1 MAEKRVAERIFKRL
15 EVQFSTVVENTAIT
29 SNISET
35 GMFIRTNRGLAEGS
49 TLNIKLNLPD
59 SKELEVKGKVVRS
72 SKTIP
77 GLLGNSKSGMGIHLI
92 SPPAEYVGYVQSLL

>member
-1 MAEKRVAERIFKRL
+1 MAEKRIAERIFKRL
-15 EVQFSTVVENTAIT
+15 EVQFSTMVENTAIT
-29 SNISET
+29 SNISKT
-35 GMFIRTNRGLAEGS
+35 GLFIRTNRGLAEGS

-77 GLLGNSKSGMGIHLI
+77 GLMGQSKSGMGIHLI
-92 SPPAEYVGYVQSLL
+92 SPPVEYVDYVQSLL